1 MSRFMNTGSLH
12 VYEEYHLLL
21 HTRAGQTLC
30 LSPVVFWQT
39 VGVST
44 VPPPRAV
51 GEGGRVIERLSNVCL
66 YIVYSAQA
74 STNQFC

>member
-12 VYEEYHLLL
+12 VREEYHLLL
-21 HTRAGQTLC
+21 HRRAGQTLC

-51 GEGGRVIERLSNVCL
+51 EELLRDCL